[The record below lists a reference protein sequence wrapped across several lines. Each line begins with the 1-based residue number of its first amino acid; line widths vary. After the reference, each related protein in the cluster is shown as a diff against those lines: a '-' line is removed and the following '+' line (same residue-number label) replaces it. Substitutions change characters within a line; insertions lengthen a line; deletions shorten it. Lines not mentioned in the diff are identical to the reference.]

1 MMTDQLGYS
10 RQKTN
15 FFCYFSAVKRG
26 DEMQSTLSFHMSE
39 QMNEKHNLRTIYVPY
54 VDTAKSKDNIYYLF
68 SESKEQAY
76 HELFDEAVEE
86 YNAKQKRKDRRIED
100 YLKKIQEA
108 EEKQKKLLAQ
118 KRAEGASYKEL
129 AKYKKAKHSSY
140 EIIVSL
146 GNIQQNPEFAPG
158 GEKADVVKAILDEYI
173 NGFQARNKNV
183 ALYLGVIHLDEQGTV
198 HAHLDTI
205 FFADYSTGLKRRV
218 SLNKALE
225 SMGFVSDEK
234 SENGRKKQL
243 AVEKWQ
249 NSERKQLHDI
259 AKKYGIEIVSGNQS
273 RQHLDREHYIIKK
286 QQEEIKAKESSIK
299 NCVTQIDDFL
309 KYNPK
314 GKEFYY
320 KAELSK
326 VEKEL
331 EKIKKEYETVM
342 KERAIEEIQEK

>member
-1 MMTDQLGYS
+1 
-10 RQKTN
+10 
-15 FFCYFSAVKRG
+15 
-26 DEMQSTLSFHMSE
+26 MQSTLSFHMSE
-39 QMNEKHNLRTIYVPY
+39 QMNEKHNLRTIYVPH
-54 VDTAKSKDNIYYLF
+54 VDTAKSKDNVYYLCK
-68 SESKEQAY
+68 SKEEVF

-86 YNAKQKRKDRRIED
+86 YNSKQKRKDRRIED

-108 EEKQKKLLAQ
+108 EEKQKKFLAK

-158 GEKADVVKAILDEYI
+158 GEKADVIKVILDDYI
-173 NGFQARNKNV
+173 KGFQSRNPNV
-183 ALYLGVIHLDEQGTV
+183 YLYQSCIHSDETGVI
-198 HAHLDTI
+198 HAHLDII

-225 SMGFVSDEK
+225 SMGFVSYEK
-234 SENGRKKQL
+234 SENGQKKQL

-249 NSERKQLHDI
+249 NAERDQLHDI

-286 QQEEIKAKESSIK
+286 QQEQIKAKELSIK
-299 NCVTQIDDFL
+299 NCVTKIDNFL
-309 KYNPK
+309 KYDPK

-326 VEKEL
+326 SEKEL
-331 EKIKKEYETVM
+331 EKLKKEYEAVM
-342 KERAIEEIQEK
+342 KDRITEEIQEK